1 MRTET
6 GPQHLK
12 YLLSDPWQE
21 MFIDLC
27 SKRQCHRQKDLIRN
41 KEDKE
46 FGCGYSLTF
55 PKDAKNIL

>member
-1 MRTET
+1 
-6 GPQHLK
+6 
-12 YLLSDPWQE
+12 

-55 PKDAKNIL
+55 PKDAKNILWLVKHSVNWKAKLVLMIE